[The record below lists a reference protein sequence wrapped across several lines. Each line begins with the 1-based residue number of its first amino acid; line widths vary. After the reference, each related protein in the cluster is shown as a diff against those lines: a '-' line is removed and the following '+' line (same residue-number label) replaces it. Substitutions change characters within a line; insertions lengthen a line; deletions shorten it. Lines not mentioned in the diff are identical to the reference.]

1 MAPATAP
8 WLKLFYKKVIFFSQ
22 LMFFVD
28 TFGDSLKF
36 VHRLYNKRFGSA
48 ARKVIAHMPHYIN
61 KAIMEQLVVRLFVS
75 VAFK

>member
-1 MAPATAP
+1 V
-8 WLKLFYKKVIFFSQ
+8 WFFLYKKIKGFYVLIFA
-22 LMFFVD
+22 D

-61 KAIMEQLVVRLFVS
+61 KVTMEQLVVCLLFHL
-75 VAFK
+75 K